1 MDRNLEL
8 LRTYV
13 LDLPGPK
20 QFEDYSINLC
30 IIMHFEGKNH
40 LRKNVSA
47 NMRRKILDENL
58 MENNSQMA
66 NFEMTLFQCS
76 VLLH

>member
-40 LRKNVSA
+40 LRK
-47 NMRRKILDENL
+47 KCQCQHEKENIGR
-58 MENNSQMA
+58 EFNGK
-66 NFEMTLFQCS
+66 
-76 VLLH
+76 

>member
-1 MDRNLEL
+1 
-8 LRTYV
+8 
-13 LDLPGPK
+13 
-20 QFEDYSINLC
+20 
-30 IIMHFEGKNH
+30 MHFEGKNH

-76 VLLH
+76 VLLHWNQLWSQRSTTTVAVLWSQEHCIANVL